1 MSDVEQRLAA
11 LEHRVGELED
21 LNAIRRLHW
30 AYGYYIDFN
39 RPDEVAELFAEDG
52 SVVFLSG
59 EYVGKAGVRR
69 LYGDWIQQRFTGG
82 RPGPVHG
89 LLLDHFQMQDIITV
103 APDRQT
109 AKGRF
114 HGILLG
120 GWHDDF
126 QDTREEMMPQQFL
139 EAGIYENDYVKVDG
153 VWKIKRLD
161 YMMQWQGDYE
171 TGWAHT
177 IAHLQPAVVCY
188 PENPD
193 GPDRILPDK
202 EIRQTWPHRYEVPM
216 SFAHPVLGKAFLVEN
231 FTPMMTKKGRL
242 G

>member
-1 MSDVEQRLAA
+1 MSDTNARLEA
-11 LEHRVGELED
+11 LEKRVTELED
-21 LNAIRRLHW
+21 MAAIRRLHW

-59 EYVGKAGVRR
+59 EYVGHAGVKR
-69 LYGDWIQQRFTGG
+69 LYGDWIAGRFTGG
-82 RPGPVHG
+82 KPGPVNG
-89 LLLDHFQMQDIITV
+89 LLLDHFQMQDIVTI
-103 APDRQT
+103 AEDGLT

-126 QDTREEMMPQQFL
+126 QDTKEEMMPQQFM

-171 TGWAHT
+171 NGWAHT
-177 IAHLQPAVVCY
+177 TAHLQPAAKTF
-188 PENPD
+188 PEDPL
-193 GPDRILPDK
+193 GPDFLLP
-202 EIRQTWPHRYEVPM
+202 ESEHRETWPYRQDVPM
-216 SFAHPVLGKAFLVEN
+216 HFAHPKFGIAMAEKA
-231 FTPMMTKKGRL
+231 KG
-242 G
+242 

>member
-1 MSDVEQRLAA
+1 MSDVEARLA
-11 LEHRVGELED
+11 ELEAKVGVLED
-21 LNAIRRLHW
+21 VQAIRRLHW

-59 EYVGKAGVRR
+59 EYVGKKGVKR

-82 RPGPVHG
+82 RPGPVDG

-103 APDRQT
+103 APDRKT

-126 QDTREEMMPQQFL
+126 QDTREEVMPQQFM
-139 EAGIYENDYVKVDG
+139 EAGIYENDYVVENG
-153 VWKIKRLD
+153 AWKIKRLN
-161 YMMQWQGDYE
+161 YMMQWQGNYE
-171 TGWAHT
+171 EGWAHT
-177 IAHLQPAVVCY
+177 TAHLQPAEKVY
-188 PENPD
+188 PEDPI
-193 GPDRILPDK
+193 GPDFLLP
-202 EIRQTWPHRYEVPM
+202 ESEHRATWPFRQDVPM
-216 SFAHPVLGKAFLVEN
+216 HFAHPKFGIMLAGQE
-231 FTPMMTKKGRL
+231 KK
-242 G
+242 